1 MRLPRLSASQPR
13 NDNFWGMTRQENVL
27 KLFGVEKMS
36 NIPHEL
42 QYTKTHEWLR
52 KDEDMITIGITD
64 HAQTM
69 LGDLVYV
76 ELPEIESNLNQGQ
89 ECAVV
94 ESVKAAADIY
104 SPISGEVM
112 EVNMAVI
119 ENPQLINQDPYGRG
133 WLFRVKPYEQPDI
146 ALLTANDYSK
156 VVASEAH

>member
-1 MRLPRLSASQPR
+1 
-13 NDNFWGMTRQENVL
+13 
-27 KLFGVEKMS
+27 MS
-36 NIPHEL
+36 NIPQEL
-42 QYTKTHEWLR
+42 KYTKTHEWV
-52 KDEDMITIGITD
+52 KKEDEFLTIGITD

-76 ELPEIESNLNQGQ
+76 ELPEIETNFDSGQ

-104 SPISGEVM
+104 CPIPGEII
-112 EVNMAVI
+112 EVNEEVI

-133 WLFRVKPYEQPDI
+133 WLFRIKPDDKSGSN
-146 ALLTANDYSK
+146 LLNANEYSK